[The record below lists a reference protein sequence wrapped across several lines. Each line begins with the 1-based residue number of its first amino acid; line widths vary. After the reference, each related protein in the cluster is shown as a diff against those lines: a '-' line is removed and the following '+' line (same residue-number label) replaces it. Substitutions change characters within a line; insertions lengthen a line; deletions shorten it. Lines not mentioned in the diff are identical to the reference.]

1 MAINQKYCPSCGTAS
16 PAEAVF
22 CPSCGGRFPDLT
34 PAATPTAAPAI
45 PPLPRAPRSDFITL
59 SCPNC
64 GGKLNVT
71 SDVERFACQ
80 FCGHEHIVRRSGG
93 IVALEP
99 VMRMMG
105 QINENINLVG
115 SGINRISGSAEKQ
128 ASEAAIN
135 RIKQEITEHQAQIA
149 NLNSG
154 FGWGWA
160 LIIFGA
166 VSTMGF
172 FLASNGVCYKLC
184 RYAGWFFAGLTV
196 IFIILVI
203 SMIGSQNKAI
213 ADQKKI
219 IAQKETEM
227 QRHYQIV
234 SQSNYHL

>member
-1 MAINQKYCPSCGTAS
+1 MPQ
-16 PAEAVF
+16 
-22 CPSCGGRFPDLT
+22 
-34 PAATPTAAPAI
+34 
-45 PPLPRAPRSDFITL
+45 APRSDFITL

-64 GGKLNVT
+64 GGKLSIT
-71 SDVERFACQ
+71 SDTERFACQ

-93 IVALEP
+93 IISLEP

-135 RIKQEITEHQAQIA
+135 RIKQEIAEHQAQIA

-184 RYAGWFFAGLTV
+184 RYAGWFFAVLTV

-219 IAQKETEM
+219 IQTLESEM
-227 QRHYQIV
+227 ARHYQVV
-234 SQSNYHL
+234 SQFGNR